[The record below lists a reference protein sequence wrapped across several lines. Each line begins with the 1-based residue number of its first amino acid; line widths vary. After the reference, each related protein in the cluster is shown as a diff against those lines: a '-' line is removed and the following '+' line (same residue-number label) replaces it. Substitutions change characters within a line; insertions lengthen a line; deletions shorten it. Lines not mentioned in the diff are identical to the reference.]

1 MTRRMGRGGTT
12 GARLALA
19 AALSVLPG
27 AVAPSRAQ
35 GGIDA
40 EAARSFDA
48 EIRKYRRD
56 CGEAITVA
64 VKPAP
69 ISPGI
74 VARIVN
80 LQAGICF
87 GQPGQNA
94 YLVAK
99 GPGGWR
105 RLFSAEPGFITV
117 LTSAHRGYADLEFE
131 SLGLCVTTWRWDG
144 SAYVRAGSHDCGG
157 PGVPPTVRSLAP
169 LLRSP
174 R

>member
-1 MTRRMGRGGTT
+1 MTRRMGREGAA

-19 AALSVLPG
+19 VALSVLPG
-27 AVAPSRAQ
+27 VVAPSHAQ
-35 GGIDA
+35 VGIDA
-40 EAARSFDA
+40 EAAKSFDA

-69 ISPGI
+69 INSGI

-80 LQAGICF
+80 LQAGMCF
-87 GQPGQNA
+87 GQPGQDA

-117 LTSAHRGYADLEFE
+117 QASTHKGYADLEFA
-131 SLGLCVTTWRWDG
+131 SLGLCVTTWCWDG
-144 SAYVRAGSHDCGG
+144 SAYVRAGSHVCGELGG
-157 PGVPPTVRSLAP
+157 PPTLRSLAP
-169 LLRSP
+169 LLRLP